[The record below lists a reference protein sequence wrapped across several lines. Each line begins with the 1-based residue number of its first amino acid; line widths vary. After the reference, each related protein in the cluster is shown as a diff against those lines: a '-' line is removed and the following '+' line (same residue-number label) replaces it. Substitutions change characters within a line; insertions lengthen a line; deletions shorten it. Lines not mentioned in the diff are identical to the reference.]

1 LALAQKDIC
10 LYLIKVKEGIIMS
23 KEDIL
28 KRIKQL
34 EENRE
39 LAQEQLKM
47 GAVRMKYEIEKIDKE
62 IDYNKKLLES
72 FSDN

>member
-1 LALAQKDIC
+1 
-10 LYLIKVKEGIIMS
+10 LIKVKEGIIMS

>member
-1 LALAQKDIC
+1 
-10 LYLIKVKEGIIMS
+10 MS